1 MEAEPGEELQVLEA
15 RGVLVEEPVLDV
27 EVAAERTPAGD
38 GTRDQVEVARTAV
51 DDVDEARRGRAGV
64 GEPDR
69 SPRGPVAAGRPAT
82 ASKVDGERRHPGLV
96 VALRGVGGALGGE
109 IRPVGAS
116 EWRLGRTA
124 ATDRVLAERALDLV
138 DDRLGQPGTGDPDPG
153 RPDGDEQRED
163 DGDDAEPLDRALSAF
178 RPKAPPPTHSSTLGA
193 VGERVA
199 RSSRK
204 FALGTEP

>member
-1 MEAEPGEELQVLEA
+1 MEPEPGEELQVLEA

-38 GTRDQVEVARTAV
+38 GTRDQVGVARTAV
-51 DDVDEARRGRAGV
+51 DNVDEARRGRAGV

-82 ASKVDGERRHPGLV
+82 ASKVDGERRHPRLV
-96 VALRGVGGALGGE
+96 VDLRSVGGALGGE
-109 IRPVGAS
+109 LRPVGAS
-116 EWRLGRTA
+116 EWRLDGTA
-124 ATDRVLAERALDLV
+124 ADRVLAERALDLV
-138 DDRLGQPGTGDPDPG
+138 DDRLGQPGAGDPDPG
-153 RPDGDEQRED
+153 RPDRDEQRED
-163 DGDDAEPLDRALSAF
+163 DGDDADPLDRALGAF

-199 RSSRK
+199 RSSSK
-204 FALGTEP
+204 FALETEP